1 MLKPKL
7 FFLWGLL
14 IIQAAQQKALSNF
27 FFFLLHATISHF
39 SSTACHTFSLSTQ
52 GQNEFQSWIMASNEI
67 IPKWH
72 CEIAGWEK
80 VPLVSRLIL
89 FAHLSLICWSH
100 TLSRRSAAALY
111 ICLRCGGWWQ
121 GVKSAVWELSD
132 VPVCASVAV
141 TWDTSCLSHLSF
153 LRTVKGA
160 RRGGGGKKKEQTR
173 RQWPLTNLTSVIGV
187 HRCQRTNQIKMNG
200 AYPGPLEAR
209 LIGPNFISGS
219 NCSYRKINRASDHAA
234 VQETQAHTN
243 RFLLDGRGGVITV
256 LRHRKRRWKRL
267 RRGPPLWWLIE
278 KAPQWQTHLWRLDV
292 STASCHR
299 ATV

>member
-1 MLKPKL
+1 MLKLKL

-14 IIQAAQQKALSNF
+14 IIQTARQKALSI
-27 FFFLLHATISHF
+27 FFLLHATISHF
-39 SSTACHTFSLSTQ
+39 SSTACHTFSRSTQ

-100 TLSRRSAAALY
+100 TLSRRSGAALY
-111 ICLRCGGWWQ
+111 ICLRCAGWWQ

-153 LRTVKGA
+153 LRTVKGGQW
-160 RRGGGGKKKEQTR
+160 GGGEKRANKEAMATHR
-173 RQWPLTNLTSVIGV
+173 LNL
-187 HRCQRTNQIKMNG
+187 
-200 AYPGPLEAR
+200 
-209 LIGPNFISGS
+209 
-219 NCSYRKINRASDHAA
+219 
-234 VQETQAHTN
+234 
-243 RFLLDGRGGVITV
+243 
-256 LRHRKRRWKRL
+256 
-267 RRGPPLWWLIE
+267 
-278 KAPQWQTHLWRLDV
+278 
-292 STASCHR
+292 CHR
-299 ATV
+299 SAPVSAHESNQDEWGLSRPAGGSPHWAQFHQLQ